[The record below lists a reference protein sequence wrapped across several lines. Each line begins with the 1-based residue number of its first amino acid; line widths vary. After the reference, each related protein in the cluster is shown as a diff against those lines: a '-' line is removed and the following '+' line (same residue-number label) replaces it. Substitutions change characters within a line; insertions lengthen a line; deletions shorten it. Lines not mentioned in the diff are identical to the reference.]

1 MDQSEYRKRI
11 HQYYLSMS
19 IFLKLYEEGI
29 MNDIDY
35 ELMETMMTRKYS
47 IHPDSI
53 FRLKMKKHKR
63 CW

>member
-1 MDQSEYRKRI
+1 
-11 HQYYLSMS
+11 MS

-35 ELMETMMTRKYS
+35 ELMETMMAGKYS

-63 CW
+63 CC

>member
-1 MDQSEYRKRI
+1 
-11 HQYYLSMS
+11 MS

-35 ELMETMMTRKYS
+35 ELMETMMARKCS

-63 CW
+63 CY